1 MKFAICEWVT
11 PIKGPAIFP
20 RLKSLGIDGIQLD
33 DWDAAA
39 QNHPL
44 TQSYV
49 QRLYKDA
56 AAQTGISLIGVAG
69 NALGRD
75 GGMILPMDTEQGRR
89 CWDDLTRG
97 LDACAQM
104 KLPIYLA
111 PAFFAGFPRTQ
122 AERRRIAQRMKE
134 ACHYCL
140 GSQVTVTLE
149 SIFSATELRRLIDWI
164 DFPNFGIYYDTQ
176 NPVTYAGIHVPDDIR
191 AIGPGKIAQI
201 HVKDGVGSIQ
211 GSVNLGMGETDFFA
225 TAEAIREIGYD
236 GWIVLE
242 NYYSRPCFSSELADP
257 WDRIARDAE
266 IARKAF
272 HITSSSEE
280 EQYALRK
287 QWKSD
292 RDAAG

>member
-1 MKFAICEWVT
+1 MELLWCILINQEAHEDGSNLRAGTAALRGKVELLMIQSAADQLRLN
-11 PIKGPAIFP
+11 GPLHRRSCIIGN
-20 RLKSLGIDGIQLD
+20 RTSIGEK
-33 DWDAAA
+33 
-39 QNHPL
+39 
-44 TQSYV
+44 V
-49 QRLYKDA
+49 QRCA
-56 AAQTGISLIGVAG
+56 VAG

-164 DFPNFGIYYDTQ
+164 DSPNFGIYYDTQ

-272 HITSSSEE
+272 HIT
-280 EQYALRK
+280 
-287 QWKSD
+287 
-292 RDAAG
+292 

>member
-1 MKFAICEWVT
+1 MAEPMKLAICEWVT

-164 DFPNFGIYYDTQ
+164 DSPNFGIYYDTQ

-272 HITSSSEE
+272 HIT
-280 EQYALRK
+280 
-287 QWKSD
+287 
-292 RDAAG
+292 

>member
-1 MKFAICEWVT
+1 MKLAICEWVT

-164 DFPNFGIYYDTQ
+164 DSPNFGIYYDTQ

-201 HVKDGVGSIQ
+201 HVKDGIGSIQ

-272 HITSSSEE
+272 HIT
-280 EQYALRK
+280 
-287 QWKSD
+287 
-292 RDAAG
+292 

>member
-1 MKFAICEWVT
+1 MKLAICEWVT

-164 DFPNFGIYYDTQ
+164 DSPNFGIYYDTQ

-242 NYYSRPCFSSELADP
+242 NLLFPSLLQLGACRPLGSHRQRCG
-257 WDRIARDAE
+257 DRKKGIPHYIIVRGGTICATEAAE
-266 IARKAF
+266 I
-272 HITSSSEE
+272 
-280 EQYALRK
+280 
-287 QWKSD
+287 
-292 RDAAG
+292 